1 MSIVI
6 CNENCNL
13 HWAWEIIRRRRWIAI
28 PRAAARLAAKK
39 SNKLEKFVRLSLILH
54 VSALTVAFEAFRR
67 CCLCQSSFS
76 FDHSMNFILMYRQ
89 TLGGHINMSESLKQ
103 KLKMNNISFS
113 VKPTCI
119 SKIKAQD
126 LDKIIVENIS
136 YGQRRTS
143 LNQIVIFILCILLPI
158 FFSFYPSAN

>member
-1 MSIVI
+1 MSIRNGDDDDDDELQFLEPRHGSRLKRAI
-6 CNENCNL
+6 NL
-13 HWAWEIIRRRRWIAI
+13 KSLYVCHWYCMFLPWQLLSK
-28 PRAAARLAAKK
+28 RLGDVVCV
-39 SNKLEKFVRLSLILH
+39 SHLFRLTIQWTLY
-54 VSALTVAFEAFRR
+54 
-67 CCLCQSSFS
+67 LC
-76 FDHSMNFILMYRQ
+76 RQ